1 MLVQMA
7 KTFLLLEACSTSRP
21 CDATIVAIRNFAYIP
36 IFIWGNAMH
45 RRLQDLQGLCE
56 KLQARYG
63 DDDDLVLQLKQAL
76 ESLAANETR
85 NHARAHHN
93 RRKQDQTELSKPLH

>member
-1 MLVQMA
+1 M
-7 KTFLLLEACSTSRP
+7 T
-21 CDATIVAIRNFAYIP
+21 
-36 IFIWGNAMH
+36 MH

-85 NHARAHHN
+85 NHARAHHD
-93 RRKQDQTELSKPLH
+93 RRQQDKTEPSKPLH